1 MTAANNDNRSATAA
15 AGDAAARPAEPGGPA
30 PATAGL
36 ALRGALAGWRPDR
49 LDIGIAVVVLAV
61 IVAGALT
68 TRFFSLANARA
79 ILASSA
85 WVGITAIGATVVM
98 IAGSAVSLAVSQTAT
113 VAAMIFFETQQ
124 LGLPLAIILT
134 LLAGVA
140 ITALQGA
147 VIGYWAANPI
157 VLTIAAGF
165 AIDGVAI
172 WISGGTTVYPKV
184 TAFNGLN
191 DTPLGLPL
199 AVYVLLGLTVVA
211 EWFLRRT
218 TAGRQ
223 IYLLGENPAAA
234 QATRLPLARVTVR
247 ARAAGLPVARVTV
260 SAWAFFGA
268 CIALTGIFLAAFNTI
283 ANSSV
288 GGTLSLDAIAAVLVG
303 GTAIGGGKGSAV
315 RTLGGAVLIS
325 AISDLLLLRGFS
337 TGIQL
342 LVKGILVLLVVIAVH
357 VRSARGR
364 R

>member
-1 MTAANNDNRSATAA
+1 MTKANNDNRFAL
-15 AGDAAARPAEPGGPA
+15 AAARDAPARPAGAAGATSGPAGGMFRRAPGG
-30 PATAGL
+30 
-36 ALRGALAGWRPDR
+36 WRADP
-49 LDIGIAVVVLAV
+49 LDIGIVVVVLAV

-85 WVGITAIGATVVM
+85 WVGITAIGATLVM

-113 VAAMIFFETQQ
+113 VAAMIFLETQQ
-124 LGLPLAIILT
+124 FGLPAAIVLT

-147 VIGYWAANPI
+147 VIGFWAANPI

-172 WISGGTTVYPKV
+172 WISGGTTVYPRV

-199 AVYVLLGLTVVA
+199 AVYVLLGLTVFA

-223 IYLLGENPAAA
+223 VYLLGDNRAA
-234 QATRLPLARVTVR
+234 

-268 CIALTGIFLAAFNTI
+268 CIALTGIFLAAFNTS
-283 ANSSV
+283 ANSSL

-303 GTAIGGGKGSAV
+303 GTAIGGGKGSAL

-325 AISDLLLLRGFS
+325 AISDLLLLRGFA
-337 TGIQL
+337 TGTQL
-342 LVKGILVLLVVIAVH
+342 LVKGILVLMVVIAVH
-357 VRSARGR
+357 VRSTRGR

>member
-1 MTAANNDNRSATAA
+1 MTAADNDNRSATAA
-15 AGDAAARPAEPGGPA
+15 AGDALARPAEPGASA
-30 PATAGL
+30 PAARVM
-36 ALRGALAGWRPDR
+36 RGALAGWRPDP
-49 LDIGIAVVVLAV
+49 LDIGIVVVVLAV

-124 LGLPLAIILT
+124 LGLPMAIILT

-172 WISGGTTVYPKV
+172 WISGGTTVYPRV

-191 DTPLGLPL
+191 DTPSGYRWRYTSCL
-199 AVYVLLGLTVVA
+199 AYRRR

-223 IYLLGENPAAA
+223 MYLLGENPA
-234 QATRLPLARVTVR
+234 RP
-247 ARAAGLPVARVTV
+247 GPPGCP
-260 SAWAFFGA
+260 SPG
-268 CIALTGIFLAAFNTI
+268 
-283 ANSSV
+283 
-288 GGTLSLDAIAAVLVG
+288 
-303 GTAIGGGKGSAV
+303 
-315 RTLGGAVLIS
+315 
-325 AISDLLLLRGFS
+325 
-337 TGIQL
+337 
-342 LVKGILVLLVVIAVH
+342 
-357 VRSARGR
+357 
-364 R
+364 

>member
-1 MTAANNDNRSATAA
+1 MTTADNSHRPAMAEDDQAAPAGAGTATATAA
-15 AGDAAARPAEPGGPA
+15 SA
-30 PATAGL
+30 
-36 ALRGALAGWRPDR
+36 RGALSRVSARRRPGS
-49 LDIGIAVVVLAV
+49 LDIGIAVVALAV

-68 TRFFSLANARA
+68 TRFFSLDNARA
-79 ILASSA
+79 ILAASA

-98 IAGSAVSLAVSQTAT
+98 IAGSIASLAVAQTAT
-113 VAAMIFFETQQ
+113 VAAMIFLSTQQ
-124 LGLPLAIILT
+124 FGLPAAIVLT
-134 LLAGVA
+134 LASGVA

-147 VIGYWAANPI
+147 VIGFWTANPI

-172 WISGGTTVYPKV
+172 WMSNGSTVYPKV

-199 AVYVLLGLTVVA
+199 AVYVLLGVTVA
-211 EWFLRRT
+211 AQWFLRRT

-223 IYLLGENPAAA
+223 MYLIGENPAAA
-234 QATRLPLARVTVR
+234 
-247 ARAAGLPVARVTV
+247 RAAGLPIARVTV
-260 SAWAFFGA
+260 IAWAVFGV
-268 CIALTGIFLAAFNTI
+268 CIALTGIFLAAFNTS
-283 ANSSV
+283 ANSDL

-303 GTAIGGGKGSAV
+303 GTAISGGRGSAL

-342 LVKGILVLLVVIAVH
+342 LVKGLLVLLVVIAVH
-357 VRSARGR
+357 VRSTRGR

>member
-1 MTAANNDNRSATAA
+1 MTAANSA
-15 AGDAAARPAEPGGPA
+15 AGPAGEVSR
-30 PATAGL
+30 
-36 ALRGALAGWRPDR
+36 RGSAGWRADP
-49 LDIGIAVVVLAV
+49 LDIGIVVVVIAV

-113 VAAMIFFETQQ
+113 VAAMIFLETQQ
-124 LGLPLAIILT
+124 FGLPVAIAAT
-134 LLAGVA
+134 LLAGLA

-147 VIGYWAANPI
+147 VIGYWTANPI

-172 WISGGTTVYPKV
+172 WMSGGTTVYPKV

-218 TAGRQ
+218 TVGRRL
-223 IYLLGENPAAA
+223 YLLGDNPAA
-234 QATRLPLARVTVR
+234 
-247 ARAAGLPVARVTV
+247 ARAAGLPVGRVTV
-260 SAWAFFGA
+260 AAWAFFGA
-268 CIALTGIFLAAFNTI
+268 CIALTGIFLAAFNTS
-283 ANSSV
+283 ANSSL

-303 GTAIGGGKGSAV
+303 GTAIGGGKGSAL

-342 LVKGILVLLVVIAVH
+342 LVKGVLVLMVVVAVH
-357 VRSARGR
+357 LRSTRGR

>member
-1 MTAANNDNRSATAA
+1 MTTANNDHSPAVAA
-15 AGDAAARPAEPGGPA
+15 AGDDPAEQADTGT
-30 PATAGL
+30 ATATP
-36 ALRGALAGWRPDR
+36 ARDAFSRVSAQWRPDA
-49 LDIGIAVVVLAV
+49 LDVGIAVVVLAV

-68 TRFFSLANARA
+68 TRFFSLDNARA

-98 IAGSAVSLAVSQTAT
+98 IAGSIVSLAVAQTST
-113 VAAMIFFETQQ
+113 VAAMIFLSTQQ
-124 LGLPLAIILT
+124 FGLPVAIVLA
-134 LLAGVA
+134 LASGVA
-140 ITALQGA
+140 ITALLGA
-147 VIGYWAANPI
+147 VIGFWTANPI

-172 WISGGTTVYPKV
+172 WISGGKTVYPKV
-184 TAFNGLN
+184 TAFHGLN
-191 DTPLGLPL
+191 DTALGLPL
-199 AVYVLLGLTVVA
+199 AVYVLLGVTVVA
-211 EWFLRRT
+211 QWFLRRT

-223 IYLLGENPAAA
+223 MYLIGENPAA
-234 QATRLPLARVTVR
+234 

-260 SAWAFFGA
+260 IAWAVFGA
-268 CIALTGIFLAAFNTI
+268 CIALTGIFLGAFNTS
-283 ANSSV
+283 ANSDL

-303 GTAIGGGKGSAV
+303 GTAISGGKGSAL

-357 VRSARGR
+357 VRSTRGR